1 MGAAYADRLTK
12 AMNELFD
19 TGEDLGFFV
28 YNFGPIMHYVTT
40 GFFAVDVSAPDA
52 LKQVLTRKA
61 VADSYQI
68 VTSALGLCS
77 LAGTRMYT
85 CMQHDDEALKKTLD
99 IWGELLSVIPKG

>member
-1 MGAAYADRLTK
+1 
-12 AMNELFD
+12 
-19 TGEDLGFFV
+19 
-28 YNFGPIMHYVTT
+28 
-40 GFFAVDVSAPDA
+40 VDVSARGA

-85 CMQHDDEALKKTLD
+85 CMQHDDEAMKKTLGV
-99 IWGELLSVIPKG
+99 WERLLSEIPKG